1 MPNPKARSS
10 RAARMSAKSRA
21 INYATPTLTLPH
33 KGGGKWS
40 RLVLAPG
47 VERVVHRR
55 FQLDLFL
62 IALAKH
68 QGEASGNCAQ
78 TGGLGRDLHVVGHVG
93 TVDDTGH
100 LRERRVAQ
108 LVFADDRFEAAS
120 SIDMA
125 ELDVWH
131 VIGNRLL
138 ALGGRHDVGSLH
150 EQELGLRVDKSLDQP
165 GTGDPIDVRIRAS
178 DVFHDGPMYPP
189 TLTLPHKGGGKSEL
203 IW

>member
-33 KGGGKWS
+33 KGAGKWS

-55 FQLDLFL
+55 FQLNLFL

-68 QGEASGNCAQ
+68 QGEASGTCADPRR
-78 TGGLGRDLHVVGHVG
+78 LGRDRHIVGHVG
-93 TVDDTGH
+93 TVDDTGQ
-100 LRERRVAQ
+100 LREPRVAQ
-108 LVFADDRFEAAS
+108 LIFADDRFEAAP
-120 SIDMA
+120 SIDVA

-131 VIGNRLL
+131 VIGNGLF
-138 ALGGRHDVGSLH
+138 ALGGRHDIGRWH
-150 EQELGLRVDKSLDQP
+150 EQELSLRVDKSLDQP

-189 TLTLPHKGGGKSEL
+189 P
-203 IW
+203 